1 MHENHMNIGTR
12 AKESLKGGFNALV
25 DPAFP
30 ATKARCRR
38 CFCNRCEWHK
48 MFALRPCSELRK
60 VEEVTWVAN
69 GGSTEALN
77 TGVGATL
84 DTLACATAHT
94 TSGPQ
99 KA

>member
-1 MHENHMNIGTR
+1 
-12 AKESLKGGFNALV
+12 
-25 DPAFP
+25 
-30 ATKARCRR
+30 
-38 CFCNRCEWHK
+38 